1 MKKRR
6 RLTAPI
12 RIAISLELIGF
23 FILLGGFG
31 TRELQSIGGPIIPPD
46 SYISNIVDLKKGQAL
61 TVNLHAD
68 DVVNLYI
75 MNKRQFEEWKNS
87 RQVDAFIA
95 ARNVT
100 QYQLS
105 FSAPCTDIYAIIF
118 DNTSS
123 SFEKNTSDTEWFVSG
138 DDYEMIAAG
147 GLSLFAGGVIFLLIF
162 FRTPTANGKGDQIV
176 ALSNLTPSK
185 FSADASRFWVVFKRE
200 ARFVASFPILEL
212 LVLISSYVFLQSSS
226 LFFGGYGG
234 SISFPTGIL
243 LTGSVVAVFVQ
254 GSLEIYFVLSM
265 IIVAALIAYSVTAER
280 ESGTML
286 LLLSHP
292 LRRHEM
298 LLAKLLAVSLIAWSS
313 MFFPSAIFT
322 LTISA
327 RYGVIFPLSLYLVM
341 AISTCLLTMIY
352 SAISLVFSVLADSTL
367 VASLCSFF
375 TFFLWRF
382 MPEIGASQLRIAS
395 YSHQIRVITSY
406 LFLEIVP
413 DLREAGMLPGNIGF
427 QEFISVFTTLL
438 IIVALTLV
446 ASFLLFNKRDIK

>member
-6 RLTAPI
+6 RLTSPI
-12 RIAISLELIGF
+12 RIAVALEIIGF

-31 TRELQSIGGPIIPPD
+31 TRELQSVGGPLIPPD

-61 TVNLHAD
+61 TVNLQAD
-68 DVVNLYI
+68 DMVNLYI

-87 RQVDAFIA
+87 GQVDAFIV

-105 FSAPCTDIYAIIF
+105 FSAPFTDIYVIVF

-123 SFEKNTSDTEWFVSG
+123 SLEKNTSDTEWFVSG
-138 DDYEMIAAG
+138 DDYEMIATG
-147 GLSLFAGGVIFLLIF
+147 VLSLLAGGVIFLLSF
-162 FRTPTANGKGDQIV
+162 LRTPTAKGKDDQIV
-176 ALSNLTPSK
+176 ALSNLIPGR
-185 FSADASRFWVVFKRE
+185 FSANASRFWVVFRRE
-200 ARFVASFPILEL
+200 AKFVVSFPILEL

-226 LFFGGYGG
+226 LFFGGYSG
-234 SISFPTGIL
+234 SISFPTETL
-243 LTGSVVAVFVQ
+243 LTGNAVTVFVQ

-265 IIVAALIAYSVTAER
+265 IIVAVLIPYSVTAER
-280 ESGTML
+280 ESGTTL
-286 LLLSHP
+286 LLLSYP

-298 LLAKLLAVSLIAWSS
+298 LLAKLLAVFLIAWSS
-313 MFFPSAIFT
+313 MFFPSALFT
-322 LTISA
+322 LTVSA
-327 RYGVIFPLSLYLVM
+327 RYGVIFPFSLYMVM
-341 AISTCLLTMIY
+341 AISTCLLTMVY
-352 SAISLVFSVLADSTL
+352 SAISLAFSVLADSTL

-406 LFLEIVP
+406 LFLEMVP
-413 DLREAGMLPGNIGF
+413 ALQETGMVPGNIGF
-427 QEFISVFTTLL
+427 QEFISIFTTLL
-438 IIVALTLV
+438 IIIALTLA
-446 ASFLLFNKRDIK
+446 ASFILFNRRDIK